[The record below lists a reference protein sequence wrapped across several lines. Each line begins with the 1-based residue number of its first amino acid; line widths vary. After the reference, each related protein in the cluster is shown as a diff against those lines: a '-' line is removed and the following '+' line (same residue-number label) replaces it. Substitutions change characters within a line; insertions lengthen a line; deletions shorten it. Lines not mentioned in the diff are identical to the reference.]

1 VIPVKIVLQTI
12 ARIGGGLLVLA
23 AGAIHLWLYFDYFH
37 RVHVIGAL
45 FLANA
50 ATATVI
56 GVTLLLSANPWVVA
70 SGIGF
75 AAATLAAFFVSVYH
89 ELFGY
94 VERLNGPWQ
103 LAAGAVEAAAIVVL
117 VPVFVLRV
125 WPARERVANGCTRQ
139 VGRAGNRTESYRFKE
154 GRVR

>member
-1 VIPVKIVLQTI
+1 VKIVLQTI
-12 ARIGGGLLVLA
+12 ARLGGALLVLA
-23 AGAIHLWLYFDYFH
+23 AGAIHLWLYFDFFH

-50 ATATVI
+50 AAATVI
-56 GVTLLLSANPWVVA
+56 GVIVLLSANPWVVA

-89 ELFGY
+89 GLFGY
-94 VERLNGPWQ
+94 VERLNGSWQ
-103 LAAGAVEAAAIVVL
+103 LAAGGVEAAAIVLL

-125 WPARERVANGCTRQ
+125 WQTRGRVAHGGTRQ
-139 VGRAGNRTESYRFKE
+139 AAQAGNRTVSFRFKE
-154 GRVR
+154 DRAR

>member
-1 VIPVKIVLQTI
+1 M
-12 ARIGGGLLVLA
+12 LVLA
-23 AGAIHLWLYFDYFH
+23 AGAIHLWLYFDFFH

-56 GVTLLLSANPWVVA
+56 GVTLLLSANPLVVA

-75 AAATLAAFFVSVYH
+75 AAVTLAAFFVSVYH

-117 VPVFVLRV
+117 VPVFVLQTR
-125 WPARERVANGCTRQ
+125 RRVADGTRY
-139 VGRAGNRTESYRFKE
+139 VGRAGNRTVSFRFKE
-154 GRVR
+154 GRVG